1 MNRYPASMFNWSRTN
16 TPINKIHLVF
26 VVVMFIDL
34 KLKEN
39 KKMTK
44 EKGKK

>member
-1 MNRYPASMFNWSRTN
+1 MLVRMFSN
-16 TPINKIHLVF
+16 
-26 VVVMFIDL
+26 VMFIDL

-44 EKGKK
+44 EKGKKRVFLKKRGKRIDKRK